1 MKLIHLLEHHY
12 IKILHSYIL
21 YVYTNIKSIMKPI
34 HLVEHHY
41 INPLVVNIWI
51 SFLNQNIYIY
61 IYEIGSSYTFFKLL
75 NLSRSND

>member
-1 MKLIHLLEHHY
+1 M
-12 IKILHSYIL
+12 
-21 YVYTNIKSIMKPI
+21 KSIMKPI

-51 SFLNQNIYIY
+51 SFLNQKKKNIYIY

-75 NLSRSND
+75 DLSRSNN